1 MPVCIELWFGS
12 YFGATATDFSTFK
25 NAVIV
30 ARVTHLH
37 GNALPPPASRLPT
50 PGFSSQQAVYPS
62 VLLPAPS
69 QSLSSS
75 SSDDQFAA
83 PRRSRTPSLSGRAAG
98 LTSSLSSLLPPFTS
112 DLPPLAPIGSLDG
125 LPPLPPLNTLSMTP
139 RKRRTSAV
147 FPPAEDTFDHGS
159 NLGPLSTRPRLRTP
173 SPIPGHRRSVSS
185 DAGQSFSSSDE
196 SLASPEYDSSSGL
209 PSLQRPPSRNRRPS
223 QIGFQYQLHGGAVP
237 HIPKIFP
244 DSLPK
249 AYPSGMTSYPSNYIH
264 YKPRKQSFIAIDDSY
279 NTPPPPRPLD
289 RPRTPSGNTR
299 NQAMASFGPSKS
311 IYDMSLL
318 HNWHSA
324 PPLPDSFSLMSLDS
338 PPSTRSS
345 PSPRS
350 RY

>member
-12 YFGATATDFSTFK
+12 YFGATAADFSTFK

-30 ARVTHLH
+30 ARVTPMH
-37 GNALPPPASRLPT
+37 GNALPPSAGRLPI
-50 PGFSSQQAVYPS
+50 PGFSSQQAAYPS
-62 VLLPAPS
+62 VLLPAPP

-75 SSDDQFAA
+75 SFDQFAA
-83 PRRSRTPSLSGRAAG
+83 PRRSRTPSLSGRTSG
-98 LTSSLSSLLPPFTS
+98 LTSSLSSLPPFTS
-112 DLPPLAPIGSLDG
+112 GLPPLASIGSLDG

-139 RKRRTSAV
+139 RKRRTSTV
-147 FPPAEDTFDHGS
+147 FPTAEDTFDHGS
-159 NLGPLSTRPRLRTP
+159 NLGPLSTRPRLRSP

-196 SLASPEYDSSSGL
+196 SLTSLEYDSSSGL

-244 DSLPK
+244 DSSPI
-249 AYPSGMTSYPSNYIH
+249 AYPSGIPSFPSNYIH

-279 NTPPPPRPLD
+279 NTPPPPKPLD

-299 NQAMASFGPSKS
+299 NHGLASSGLSKS
-311 IYDMSLL
+311 GHDMTLR
-318 HNWHSA
+318 HDWPSA

-345 PSPRS
+345 PSSRS